1 MAAFDARELMEMAVE
16 AMRCSVSEPRGDA
29 KASPLVGAVLWK
41 PDGSIDTACRG
52 ELRAGDHAE
61 LTVLE
66 RKNRDR
72 ALDDAVLF
80 VTLEPCA
87 PGSRANPKLSC
98 AERIVLARIKRVWVG
113 IEDPDPT
120 VDRKGIQYLQDRGV
134 TVHMFDRDLQEAIRK
149 ENASFIDQA
158 LVRASAAEDE
168 AQKAITL
175 SPLECASM
183 VVDMPDL
190 SNAALEQYR
199 EAAGITDE
207 VESPEFARRLA
218 LQGLLVEEADGRLT
232 PSGFGALLFGAAPR
246 SAIPQAGILATVY
259 LPDGREETADFDGP
273 QVLAANEALR
283 WLRHKLPDPVDR
295 SEARRRKAND
305 PFFVLVREGLVNALV
320 HRDYDVA
327 GAKCQLIAR
336 SDSVTIMSPGGPP
349 APITLQ
355 QLQSFRAPMLSRNPI
370 VHYVFAQMELAE
382 ERGLGMQ
389 SMRYVAEKAD
399 LPLPTYAWE
408 DPYLVLRVYATSGAA
423 LAALADHIRK
433 ALSKPERAGWEWL
446 AKRRTVTAAEYAAA
460 MGMPRRTALNHL
472 RRFTELGLVAQ
483 RGAARSTYYEVQS
496 G

>member
-1 MAAFDARELMEMAVE
+1 M
-16 AMRCSVSEPRGDA
+16 PRIG
-29 KASPLVGAVLWK
+29 
-41 PDGSIDTACRG
+41 
-52 ELRAGDHAE
+52 
-61 LTVLE
+61 
-66 RKNRDR
+66 
-72 ALDDAVLF
+72 
-80 VTLEPCA
+80 
-87 PGSRANPKLSC
+87 
-98 AERIVLARIKRVWVG
+98 
-113 IEDPDPT
+113 PT
-120 VDRKGIQYLQDRGV
+120 
-134 TVHMFDRDLQEAIRK
+134 
-149 ENASFIDQA
+149 S
-158 LVRASAAEDE
+158 
-168 AQKAITL
+168 
-175 SPLECASM
+175 
-183 VVDMPDL
+183 
-190 SNAALEQYR
+190 
-199 EAAGITDE
+199 
-207 VESPEFARRLA
+207 
-218 LQGLLVEEADGRLT
+218 
-232 PSGFGALLFGAAPR
+232 
-246 SAIPQAGILATVY
+246 
-259 LPDGREETADFDGP
+259 

-283 WLRHKLPDPVDR
+283 WLRHKLPDAVDR

-423 LAALADHIRK
+423 LAALADDIRK

-446 AKRRTVTAAEYAAA
+446 AKRRKVTAAEYAAA
-460 MGMPRRTALNHL
+460 MGMPKRTALNHL

>member
-1 MAAFDARELMEMAVE
+1 M
-16 AMRCSVSEPRGDA
+16 PRIG
-29 KASPLVGAVLWK
+29 
-41 PDGSIDTACRG
+41 
-52 ELRAGDHAE
+52 
-61 LTVLE
+61 
-66 RKNRDR
+66 
-72 ALDDAVLF
+72 
-80 VTLEPCA
+80 
-87 PGSRANPKLSC
+87 
-98 AERIVLARIKRVWVG
+98 
-113 IEDPDPT
+113 PT
-120 VDRKGIQYLQDRGV
+120 
-134 TVHMFDRDLQEAIRK
+134 
-149 ENASFIDQA
+149 S
-158 LVRASAAEDE
+158 
-168 AQKAITL
+168 
-175 SPLECASM
+175 
-183 VVDMPDL
+183 
-190 SNAALEQYR
+190 
-199 EAAGITDE
+199 
-207 VESPEFARRLA
+207 
-218 LQGLLVEEADGRLT
+218 
-232 PSGFGALLFGAAPR
+232 
-246 SAIPQAGILATVY
+246 
-259 LPDGREETADFDGP
+259 

-305 PFFVLVREGLVNALV
+305 PFFDLVREGLVNALV

-408 DPYLVLRVYATSGAA
+408 DPYLVLRVCATSGAA
-423 LAALADHIRK
+423 LAALADDIRK

>member
-1 MAAFDARELMEMAVE
+1 M
-16 AMRCSVSEPRGDA
+16 PRIG
-29 KASPLVGAVLWK
+29 
-41 PDGSIDTACRG
+41 
-52 ELRAGDHAE
+52 
-61 LTVLE
+61 
-66 RKNRDR
+66 
-72 ALDDAVLF
+72 
-80 VTLEPCA
+80 
-87 PGSRANPKLSC
+87 
-98 AERIVLARIKRVWVG
+98 
-113 IEDPDPT
+113 PT
-120 VDRKGIQYLQDRGV
+120 
-134 TVHMFDRDLQEAIRK
+134 
-149 ENASFIDQA
+149 S
-158 LVRASAAEDE
+158 
-168 AQKAITL
+168 
-175 SPLECASM
+175 
-183 VVDMPDL
+183 
-190 SNAALEQYR
+190 
-199 EAAGITDE
+199 
-207 VESPEFARRLA
+207 
-218 LQGLLVEEADGRLT
+218 
-232 PSGFGALLFGAAPR
+232 
-246 SAIPQAGILATVY
+246 
-259 LPDGREETADFDGP
+259 

-305 PFFVLVREGLVNALV
+305 PFFDLVREGLVNALV

-408 DPYLVLRVYATSGAA
+408 DPYLVLRVCATSGAA
-423 LAALADHIRK
+423 LAALADDIRK

-446 AKRRTVTAAEYAAA
+446 AKRRKVTAAEYAAA

>member
-1 MAAFDARELMEMAVE
+1 M
-16 AMRCSVSEPRGDA
+16 PRIG
-29 KASPLVGAVLWK
+29 
-41 PDGSIDTACRG
+41 
-52 ELRAGDHAE
+52 
-61 LTVLE
+61 
-66 RKNRDR
+66 
-72 ALDDAVLF
+72 
-80 VTLEPCA
+80 
-87 PGSRANPKLSC
+87 
-98 AERIVLARIKRVWVG
+98 
-113 IEDPDPT
+113 PT
-120 VDRKGIQYLQDRGV
+120 
-134 TVHMFDRDLQEAIRK
+134 
-149 ENASFIDQA
+149 S
-158 LVRASAAEDE
+158 
-168 AQKAITL
+168 
-175 SPLECASM
+175 
-183 VVDMPDL
+183 
-190 SNAALEQYR
+190 
-199 EAAGITDE
+199 
-207 VESPEFARRLA
+207 
-218 LQGLLVEEADGRLT
+218 
-232 PSGFGALLFGAAPR
+232 
-246 SAIPQAGILATVY
+246 
-259 LPDGREETADFDGP
+259 

-423 LAALADHIRK
+423 LAALADDICK

-446 AKRRTVTAAEYAAA
+446 AKRRKVTAAEYAAA
-460 MGMPRRTALNHL
+460 MGMPKRTALNHL

>member
-1 MAAFDARELMEMAVE
+1 MEMAVE
-16 AMRCSVSEPRGDA
+16 VMGRSVSEPRGDA

-41 PDGSIDTACRG
+41 SDGSFDTACRG

-61 LTVLE
+61 FAVLE

-98 AERIVLARIKRVWVG
+98 AERIVLARIKKVWVG

-120 VDRKGIQYLQDRGV
+120 VDRKGIQYLQDHGV
-134 TVHMFDRDLQEAIRK
+134 TVHMFDRDLQETVRK

-175 SPLECASM
+175 SPLERASM
-183 VVDMPDL
+183 VVDMADL
-190 SNAALEQYR
+190 SSAALEQYR

-207 VESPEFARRLA
+207 VGSPEFARRLA
-218 LQGLLVEEADGRLT
+218 LQGLLVEEANGRFT

-246 SAIPQAGILATVY
+246 SVIPQAGILATMH

-273 QVLAANEALR
+273 QVLAANQALR
-283 WLRHKLPDPVDR
+283 WLRDKLPDPVNR
-295 SEARRRKAND
+295 SEARRRKTND

-320 HRDYDVA
+320 HRDYDIA

-336 SDSVTIMSPGGPP
+336 SGSVTIMSPGGPP

-408 DPYLVLRVYATSGAA
+408 DPYLILTIYPTSDAA
-423 LAALADHIRK
+423 FGSLADEVRE
-433 ALSKPERAGWEWL
+433 ALSRSERAGWGWL
-446 AKRRTVTAAEYAAA
+446 AKRQTATAAEYASAV
-460 MGMPRRTALNHL
+460 GVPRRTALNHL
-472 RRFTELGLVAQ
+472 KHFAELGLVAQ
-483 RGAARSTYYEVQS
+483 RGAARSTYYEVQRK
-496 G
+496 

>member
-1 MAAFDARELMEMAVE
+1 M
-16 AMRCSVSEPRGDA
+16 PRIG
-29 KASPLVGAVLWK
+29 
-41 PDGSIDTACRG
+41 
-52 ELRAGDHAE
+52 
-61 LTVLE
+61 
-66 RKNRDR
+66 
-72 ALDDAVLF
+72 
-80 VTLEPCA
+80 
-87 PGSRANPKLSC
+87 
-98 AERIVLARIKRVWVG
+98 
-113 IEDPDPT
+113 PT
-120 VDRKGIQYLQDRGV
+120 
-134 TVHMFDRDLQEAIRK
+134 
-149 ENASFIDQA
+149 S
-158 LVRASAAEDE
+158 
-168 AQKAITL
+168 
-175 SPLECASM
+175 
-183 VVDMPDL
+183 
-190 SNAALEQYR
+190 
-199 EAAGITDE
+199 
-207 VESPEFARRLA
+207 
-218 LQGLLVEEADGRLT
+218 
-232 PSGFGALLFGAAPR
+232 
-246 SAIPQAGILATVY
+246 
-259 LPDGREETADFDGP
+259 

-423 LAALADHIRK
+423 LAALADDICK

-446 AKRRTVTAAEYAAA
+446 AKRRKVTAAEYAAA

>member
-1 MAAFDARELMEMAVE
+1 M
-16 AMRCSVSEPRGDA
+16 PRIG
-29 KASPLVGAVLWK
+29 
-41 PDGSIDTACRG
+41 
-52 ELRAGDHAE
+52 
-61 LTVLE
+61 
-66 RKNRDR
+66 
-72 ALDDAVLF
+72 
-80 VTLEPCA
+80 
-87 PGSRANPKLSC
+87 
-98 AERIVLARIKRVWVG
+98 
-113 IEDPDPT
+113 PT
-120 VDRKGIQYLQDRGV
+120 
-134 TVHMFDRDLQEAIRK
+134 
-149 ENASFIDQA
+149 S
-158 LVRASAAEDE
+158 
-168 AQKAITL
+168 
-175 SPLECASM
+175 
-183 VVDMPDL
+183 
-190 SNAALEQYR
+190 
-199 EAAGITDE
+199 
-207 VESPEFARRLA
+207 
-218 LQGLLVEEADGRLT
+218 
-232 PSGFGALLFGAAPR
+232 
-246 SAIPQAGILATVY
+246 
-259 LPDGREETADFDGP
+259 

-283 WLRHKLPDPVDR
+283 WLRHKLPDAVDR

-423 LAALADHIRK
+423 LAALADDICK

-446 AKRRTVTAAEYAAA
+446 AKRRKVTAAEYAAA
-460 MGMPRRTALNHL
+460 MGMPKRTALNHL